1 MVSDDAGGEVRLNL
15 PTGDDGSAI
24 AGLDAAAYHRI
35 VAPVLHAAA
44 ELAAARNDPDLANDM
59 ASMLALRT
67 LVGRF
72 GGFYLEQYAD
82 LDAAAT
88 EAVRHAP
95 DSACVLPL
103 ERMQLD
109 AAQMR
114 DCIWALGAASRQ
126 LLDAGVIGP
135 EAERAR
141 EAWNALA
148 GDDRE
153 AGMRALKLAAA
164 MLIAGIDRWE
174 RERAGI
180 QPKDAGTTS

>member
-1 MVSDDAGGEVRLNL
+1 MISDDPGEDIRLNL
-15 PTGDDGSAI
+15 PLGDDGSAI
-24 AGLDAAAYHRI
+24 AGLDATAYHRV
-35 VAPVLHAAA
+35 VAPVLQAAA

-72 GGFYLEQYAD
+72 GSFYLEQNID
-82 LDAAAT
+82 LDASSG
-88 EAVRHAP
+88 EAIRHAP

-109 AAQMR
+109 VAQIR
-114 DCIWALGAASRQ
+114 DCVWALGAASRQ
-126 LLDAGVIGP
+126 LLEAGVIGP

-141 EAWNALA
+141 EAWDALA
-148 GDDRE
+148 GGNRE
-153 AGMRALKLAAA
+153 AGMQALKLAAA
-164 MLIAGIDRWE
+164 TLIAGIDRWE

-180 QPKDAGTTS
+180 RHADQR